1 MDYWNKACDAADFV
15 IKNKIQP
22 VKLVRGKTPNVYRY
36 FIDKYYIDITP
47 NKEIISYGVQWEYK
61 SRLIKKRAQ

>member
-36 FIDKYYIDITP
+36 FIDKYWLRNGDEIVCTC
-47 NKEIISYGVQWEYK
+47 KEIEM
-61 SRLIKKRAQ
+61 